1 VADEPPLGTSMTRR
15 IRERERQYE
24 MYAAGSS
31 QREIIKSFE
40 KETPEVLPRAFR
52 STMRFK
58 LSSFVEVRH
67 MRNQCLPYL
76 TSFVLEF
83 GDCVRKCKMHNSLA
97 LAGLRENGKL

>member
-1 VADEPPLGTSMTRR
+1 MYCEVCETDDRSGPRGVADEPPLGTSMTRR

-67 MRNQCLPYL
+67 MI
-76 TSFVLEF
+76 F
-83 GDCVRKCKMHNSLA
+83 
-97 LAGLRENGKL
+97 